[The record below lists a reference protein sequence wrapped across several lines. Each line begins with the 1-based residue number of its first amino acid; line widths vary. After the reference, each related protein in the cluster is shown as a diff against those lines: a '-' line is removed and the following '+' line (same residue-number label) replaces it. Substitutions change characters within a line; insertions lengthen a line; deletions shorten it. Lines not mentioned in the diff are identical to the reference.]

1 MLKVSTYLIKQPT
14 LFWSLMA
21 IIVLGGVYCYIKMP
35 KLEDP
40 AVGVK
45 EAIVVTQFPGASA
58 HEVELQVT
66 SVLENELRTLPEVKK
81 ITSES
86 SDGMSKINVTLEDNV
101 FQDIIQQRWDLLRRK
116 VESAAIRLPRGCAAP
131 IVMDDV
137 ADVYG
142 MFYAVT
148 TTEYDYPEMWKWTDY
163 IKRELLALPGVRR
176 IEIKGDPQQCIDITL
191 TKEQIARNGYLP
203 TMIMSGING
212 ATSAVPA
219 GSYPTMDQE
228 VNYRVGGKAETEEEI
243 ENLLLQTID
252 KRQIRL
258 GDIAE
263 VKRTVTEPQT
273 GGIWVNNKP
282 ALGLM
287 ITTEEDVNVVTVGD
301 AVEKR
306 LAELKKDI
314 PAGFDIEKI
323 YFQPKLV
330 KAATSG
336 FMVNLVESVL
346 IVILVLMFTM
356 GLRPSLI
363 IGAGLVLTIA
373 ASFPFLLC
381 FGTTM
386 QRISLGA
393 FIVAMGMLVDN
404 AIVIMDGILVDKA
417 KGLPPKRYL
426 FDICKKTAIP
436 LLGATA
442 IASVTFIEVFLAKNS
457 ASEYA
462 SDLFLVVTVSLL
474 LSWGLALTQVPMFS
488 KLFLPARYKKQKTTK
503 GKISLGDRINH
514 KMKDF
519 ITLTVNHKFLT
530 TGIAIG
536 LLLVACWGMR
546 FVKNLFFPDG
556 DYNQFVVEYQMPAG
570 TSADKVKQD
579 LYDITGELLKNP
591 EIHNV
596 FTFQGGAPARYCL
609 LRPMNGGGST
619 YGEFLIDCEDYD
631 AICRVMPQVRRF
643 IRETHPEAYVRLRK
657 YNFSIQTSH
666 TVEVQFTGPD
676 PAILKELS
684 AKAEAIMRRNP
695 YIDELSV
702 SNDWKFSTK
711 ALFARYNQQNGYS
724 AGIQRSDVGN
734 SLQAAG
740 LGLTAGALYENNRIV
755 PVFLKVR
762 NSDGSRLTD
771 AADIPVFSTMPNVQ
785 VDDSDLSG
793 LISGNLDAAEI
804 QDKMYR
810 SVPLSVV
817 TDSIQL
823 GWEEGVVRHYD
834 GQRAIEA
841 QADPDM
847 DMGYTSNNAY
857 EYMREEI
864 ENIPLPDGYKMNW
877 LGEKKSQGES
887 RGKIL
892 DFVPMI
898 MVCILIIL
906 LLLFGSWKKVLVI
919 ISCLP
924 FVLIGISPALIAS
937 QRPFTFLAII
947 GILGLI
953 GMMVKNAIVLVDEVT
968 RLIKEKTPP
977 YEALIEATVSRIRPV
992 TMASLTTILG
1002 MLPLLNDPMYG
1013 SLAVTIM
1020 SGLTA
1025 GILITLFLLP
1035 SLYAIS
1041 FKISEPQTK

>member
-1 MLKVSTYLIKQPT
+1 MDISNYFIKRPT

-21 IIVLGGVYCYIKMP
+21 IIVIGGIYCYIKMP

-66 SVLENELRTLPEVKK
+66 SVLESELRALPEIKK

-86 SDGMSKINVTLEDNV
+86 SDGMSKINVTLQDNV

-116 VESAAIRLPRGCAAP
+116 VESAAVRLPRGCAAP

-148 TTEYDYPEMWKWTDY
+148 STDYGYPDMWKWTDF

-191 TKEQIARNGYLP
+191 TKEQVDRNGYLP
-203 TMIMSGING
+203 TMIMGGINN
-212 ATSAVPA
+212 ATSAIPA
-219 GSYPTMDQE
+219 GSYQTMDQE
-228 VNYRVGGKAETEEEI
+228 VSYRVDGKVESEEEF
-243 ENLLLQTID
+243 ENLLLKTID
-252 KRQIRL
+252 KKQIRL
-258 GDIAE
+258 GDIAD
-263 VKRTVTEPQT
+263 VKRTISEPQT

-287 ITTEEDVNVVTVGD
+287 ITAEDNVNVVNVGD

-306 LAELKKDI
+306 LEELKKDI
-314 PAGFDIEKI
+314 PAGFEIEKI

-330 KAATSG
+330 KAATNG
-336 FMVNLVESVL
+336 FMINLVESVL
-346 IVILVLMFTM
+346 IVVLVLMFTM

-363 IGAGLVLTIA
+363 IGAGLILTIA

-426 FDICKKTAIP
+426 FNICKKTAIP

-462 SDLFLVVTVSLL
+462 SDLFLVITVSLL
-474 LSWGLALTQVPMFS
+474 LSWVLALTQVPMFS
-488 KLFLPARYKKQKTTK
+488 KLFLPARYRKPDLPEGKKT
-503 GKISLGDRINH
+503 LGDRINN
-514 KMKDF
+514 KMKAF
-519 ITLTVNHKFLT
+519 ITLTVNHKYVT
-530 TGIAIG
+530 TGVAIG
-536 LLLVACWGMR
+536 LFVVACWGMR

-556 DYNQFVVEYQMPAG
+556 DYNQFVVEYQLPAG
-570 TSADKVKQD
+570 TSADKVNQD
-579 LYDITGELLKNP
+579 MHDITEELLRNP

-631 AICRVMPQVRRF
+631 AICRVIPQVRKH
-643 IRETHPEAYVRLRK
+643 IRENHPEAYVRLRK

-695 YIDELSV
+695 FIDSLSV
-702 SNDWKFSTK
+702 SNDWKFNTK
-711 ALFARYNQQNGYS
+711 ALFARFNQQNAYS
-724 AGIQRSDVGN
+724 IGIERSDVGK

-755 PVFLKVR
+755 PVYLKVR
-762 NSDGSRLTD
+762 NTDGSRITD
-771 AADIPVFSTMPNVQ
+771 VTNIPVFSAMPNIQ
-785 VDDSDLSG
+785 LDNND
-793 LISGNLDAAEI
+793 ISGVVGGSIDAADI

-810 SVPLSVV
+810 SVPLAVV
-817 TDSIQL
+817 TDNVEL

-857 EYMREEI
+857 EYMREDI
-864 ENIPLPDGYKMNW
+864 ENISLPDGYKMKW
-877 LGEKKSQGES
+877 LGEKMSQGES
-887 RGKIL
+887 KDKIL
-892 DFVPMI
+892 DFVPLI
-898 MVCILIIL
+898 MVCILVIL
-906 LLLFGSWKKVLVI
+906 LLLFGSWKKVIVI

-924 FVLIGISPALIAS
+924 FVLIGISPALIVS

-968 RLIKEKTPP
+968 RLTKEKTPS
-977 YEALIEATVSRIRPV
+977 YEALITATVSRIRPV

-1025 GILITLFLLP
+1025 GIIITLFLLP
-1035 SLYAIS
+1035 SLYAI
-1041 FKISEPQTK
+1041 FFNISKPQIK

>member
-1 MLKVSTYLIKQPT
+1 MDISTYFIKRPT

-21 IIVLGGVYCYIKMP
+21 IIVLGGIYCYVRMP

-116 VESAAIRLPRGCAAP
+116 VESASIRLPQGCAAP

-148 TTEYDYPEMWKWTDY
+148 TMEYGYPDMWKWTDY
-163 IKRELLALPGVRR
+163 IKRELLAVPGVRR

-191 TKEQIARNGYLP
+191 TKGQIARNGYLP
-203 TMIMSGING
+203 TMIMSGIKS

-219 GSYPTMDQE
+219 GSYQTMDEE
-228 VNYRVGGKAETEEEI
+228 VSYRIGGKVETEKEI
-243 ENLLLQTID
+243 ENLLLKTID
-252 KRQIRL
+252 KQQIRL

-263 VKRTVTEPQT
+263 VKRTISEPQT

-287 ITTEEDVNVVTVGD
+287 ITTEDDVNVVNVGD
-301 AVEKR
+301 AVEER

-330 KAATSG
+330 KAATNG

-363 IGAGLVLTIA
+363 IGAGLILTIA

-404 AIVIMDGILVDKA
+404 AIVVMDGILVDKA

-462 SDLFLVVTVSLL
+462 SDLFLVITISLL
-474 LSWGLALTQVPMFS
+474 LSWVLALTQVPMFS
-488 KLFLPARYKKQKTTK
+488 KLFLPARYKKQDNTKKKT
-503 GKISLGDRINH
+503 SLGDRINH

-519 ITLTVNHKFLT
+519 ITLTVNHKYVT
-530 TGIAIG
+530 TGIAIS
-536 LLLVACWGMR
+536 LFVIACWGMR

-579 LYDITGELLKNP
+579 LYDITEELLKNP

-619 YGEFLIDCEDYD
+619 YGEFLIDCDDYE
-631 AICRVMPQVRRF
+631 AICRVMPQVRQL
-643 IRETHPEAYVRLRK
+643 IRETYPEAYVRLRK

-702 SNDWKFSTK
+702 SNDWKFNTK

-724 AGIQRSDVGN
+724 AGIQRSDIGN

-762 NSDGSRLTD
+762 NDDGSRLTD
-771 AADIPVFSTMPNVQ
+771 AAEIPVFSGMPNVQ
-785 VDDSDLSG
+785 LDDSDLSG
-793 LISGNLDAAEI
+793 LISGNVNAAEV

-817 TDSIQL
+817 TDDIEL

-847 DMGYTSNNAY
+847 EYTSNNAY

-887 RGKIL
+887 RTKIL
-892 DFVPMI
+892 DFVPLI
-898 MVCILIIL
+898 MVCILIVL

-968 RLIKEKTPP
+968 RQIKEKIPP
-977 YEALIEATVSRIRPV
+977 YEALIAATVSRIRPV

-1025 GILITLFLLP
+1025 GIIITLFLLP
-1035 SLYAIS
+1035 SLYAIA
-1041 FKISEPQTK
+1041 FKISKPQIK

>member
-1 MLKVSTYLIKQPT
+1 MDISNYFIKRPT

-21 IIVLGGVYCYIKMP
+21 IIVIGGIYCYIKMP

-66 SVLENELRTLPEVKK
+66 SVLESELRTLPEIKK

-86 SDGMSKINVTLEDNV
+86 SDGMSKINVTLQDNV

-131 IVMDDV
+131 VVMDDV

-148 TTEYDYPEMWKWTDY
+148 STDYDYPDIWKWTDF

-191 TKEQIARNGYLP
+191 TKEQVDRNGYLP
-203 TMIMSGING
+203 TMIIGGISN
-212 ATSAVPA
+212 ATSAIPA
-219 GSYPTMDQE
+219 GSYQTMDQE
-228 VNYRVGGKAETEEEI
+228 VSYRVEGKVESEEEF
-243 ENLLLQTID
+243 ENLLLKTID
-252 KRQIRL
+252 KKQIRL
-258 GDIAE
+258 GDIAD
-263 VKRTVTEPQT
+263 VKRTINEPQT
-273 GGIWVNNKP
+273 GGIWVNSKP

-287 ITTEEDVNVVTVGD
+287 ITAEDNVNVVNVGD

-306 LAELKKDI
+306 LEELKKDI
-314 PAGFDIEKI
+314 PAGFEIEKI

-330 KAATSG
+330 KAATNG
-336 FMVNLVESVL
+336 FMINLVESVL

-363 IGAGLVLTIA
+363 IGAGLILTIA

-426 FDICKKTAIP
+426 FNICKKTAIP

-462 SDLFLVVTVSLL
+462 SDLFLVITVSLL
-474 LSWGLALTQVPMFS
+474 LSWVLALTQVPMFS
-488 KLFLPARYKKQKTTK
+488 KLFLPARYKKPNLPEGKKT
-503 GKISLGDRINH
+503 LGDRINN
-514 KMKDF
+514 KMKAF
-519 ITLTVNHKFLT
+519 ITLTVNHKYVT
-530 TGIAIG
+530 TGVAIG
-536 LLLVACWGMR
+536 LFVVACWGMR

-556 DYNQFVVEYQMPAG
+556 DYNQFVVEYQLPAG
-570 TSADKVKQD
+570 TSADKVNQD
-579 LYDITGELLKNP
+579 MRDITEELLRNP

-631 AICRVMPQVRRF
+631 AICRVIPQVRKY

-684 AKAEAIMRRNP
+684 AKAEAVMRRNLF
-695 YIDELSV
+695 IDSLSV
-702 SNDWKFSTK
+702 SNDWKFNTK
-711 ALFARYNQQNGYS
+711 ALFAHFNQQNAHS
-724 AGIQRSDVGN
+724 IGIQRSDVGK

-755 PVFLKVR
+755 PVYLKVR
-762 NSDGSRLTD
+762 NNDGSRITD
-771 AADIPVFSTMPNVQ
+771 VTNIPVFSAMPNIQ
-785 VDDSDLSG
+785 
-793 LISGNLDAAEI
+793 LDNNDINGVVGGSIEAADI
-804 QDKMYR
+804 QDMMYR
-810 SVPLSVV
+810 SVPLAVV
-817 TDSIQL
+817 TDNVEL

-857 EYMREEI
+857 EYMREDI
-864 ENIPLPDGYKMNW
+864 ENIPLPDGYKMKW
-877 LGEKKSQGES
+877 LGEKMSQGES
-887 RGKIL
+887 KDKIL
-892 DFVPMI
+892 DFVPLI
-898 MVCILIIL
+898 MVCILVIL
-906 LLLFGSWKKVLVI
+906 LLLFGSWKKVIVI

-924 FVLIGISPALIAS
+924 FVLIGISSGLIVS

-968 RLIKEKTPP
+968 RLTKEKIPS
-977 YEALIEATVSRIRPV
+977 YEALITATVSRIRPV

-1025 GILITLFLLP
+1025 GIIITLFLLP
-1035 SLYAIS
+1035 SLYAI
-1041 FKISEPQTK
+1041 FFNISKPQIM

>member
-1 MLKVSTYLIKQPT
+1 MDISNYFIKRPT

-21 IIVLGGVYCYIKMP
+21 IIVIGGIYCYIKMP

-66 SVLENELRTLPEVKK
+66 SVLENELRTLPEIKK

-86 SDGMSKINVTLEDNV
+86 SDGMSKINVTLQDNV

-116 VESAAIRLPRGCAAP
+116 VESAAVRLPRGCAAP

-148 TTEYDYPEMWKWTDY
+148 STDYGYPDMWKWTDF

-191 TKEQIARNGYLP
+191 TKEQVDRNGYLP
-203 TMIMSGING
+203 TMIMGGINN
-212 ATSAVPA
+212 ATSAIPA
-219 GSYPTMDQE
+219 GSYQTMDQE
-228 VNYRVGGKAETEEEI
+228 VSYRVDGKVESEEEF
-243 ENLLLQTID
+243 ENLLLKTID
-252 KRQIRL
+252 KKQIRL
-258 GDIAE
+258 GDIAD
-263 VKRTVTEPQT
+263 VKRTINEPQT

-287 ITTEEDVNVVTVGD
+287 ITAEDNVNVVNVGD

-306 LAELKKDI
+306 LEELKKDI
-314 PAGFDIEKI
+314 PAGFEIEKI

-330 KAATSG
+330 KAATNG
-336 FMVNLVESVL
+336 FMINLVESVL

-363 IGAGLVLTIA
+363 IGAGLILTIA

-417 KGLPPKRYL
+417 RGLPPKGYL
-426 FDICKKTAIP
+426 FNICKKTAIP

-462 SDLFLVVTVSLL
+462 SDLFLVITVSLL
-474 LSWGLALTQVPMFS
+474 LSWVLALTQVPMFS
-488 KLFLPARYKKQKTTK
+488 KLFLPARYKKPVLPEGKKT
-503 GKISLGDRINH
+503 LGDRINNE
-514 KMKDF
+514 MKAF
-519 ITLTVNHKFLT
+519 ITLTVNHKFVT
-530 TGIAIG
+530 TGVAIG
-536 LLLVACWGMR
+536 LFVIACWGMR

-556 DYNQFVVEYQMPAG
+556 DYNQFVVEYQLPAG
-570 TSADKVKQD
+570 TSADKVNQD
-579 LYDITGELLKNP
+579 MHDITEELLKNP

-619 YGEFLIDCEDYD
+619 YGEFLVDCEDYD
-631 AICRVMPQVRRF
+631 AICRVIPQVRKH

-695 YIDELSV
+695 FIDSLSV
-702 SNDWKFSTK
+702 SNDWKFNTK
-711 ALFARYNQQNGYS
+711 ALFARFNQQNAHS
-724 AGIQRSDVGN
+724 IGIERSDVGK

-755 PVFLKVR
+755 PVYLKVR
-762 NSDGSRLTD
+762 NNDGSRITD
-771 AADIPVFSTMPNVQ
+771 VTNIPVFSAMPNMQ
-785 VDDSDLSG
+785 LDNND
-793 LISGNLDAAEI
+793 ISGVVGGSIDAADI

-810 SVPLSVV
+810 SVPLAVV
-817 TDSIQL
+817 TDNVEL

-847 DMGYTSNNAY
+847 DMGYTSNNAC
-857 EYMREEI
+857 EYMSEEI
-864 ENIPLPDGYKMNW
+864 ENIPLPDGYKMKW
-877 LGEKKSQGES
+877 LGEKMSQGES
-887 RGKIL
+887 KDKIL
-892 DFVPMI
+892 DFVPLI

-906 LLLFGSWKKVLVI
+906 LLLFGSWKKVIVI

-924 FVLIGISPALIAS
+924 FVLIGISPALIVS

-968 RLIKEKTPP
+968 RLTREKMPA
-977 YEALIEATVSRIRPV
+977 YEALIAATVSRIRPV

-1025 GILITLFLLP
+1025 GIVITLFLLP
-1035 SLYAIS
+1035 SLYAIF
-1041 FKISEPQTK
+1041 FKISKSQIK

>member
-1 MLKVSTYLIKQPT
+1 MDISNYFIKRPT

-21 IIVLGGVYCYIKMP
+21 IIVIGGIYCYIKMP

-66 SVLENELRTLPEVKK
+66 SVLESELRALPEIKK

-86 SDGMSKINVTLEDNV
+86 SDGMSKINVTLQDNV

-131 IVMDDV
+131 IIMDDV

-148 TTEYDYPEMWKWTDY
+148 STDYGYPDMWKWTDF

-191 TKEQIARNGYLP
+191 TKEQVDRNGYLP
-203 TMIMSGING
+203 TMIMGGINN
-212 ATSAVPA
+212 ATSAIPA
-219 GSYPTMDQE
+219 GSYQTMDQE
-228 VNYRVGGKAETEEEI
+228 VSYRVDGKVESEEEF
-243 ENLLLQTID
+243 ENLLLKTID
-252 KRQIRL
+252 KKQIRL
-258 GDIAE
+258 GDIAD
-263 VKRTVTEPQT
+263 VKRTISEPQT

-287 ITTEEDVNVVTVGD
+287 ITAEDNVNVVNVGD

-306 LAELKKDI
+306 LEELKKDI

-330 KAATSG
+330 KAATNG
-336 FMVNLVESVL
+336 FMINLVESVL

-363 IGAGLVLTIA
+363 IGAGLILTIA

-426 FDICKKTAIP
+426 FNICKKTAIP

-462 SDLFLVVTVSLL
+462 SDLFLVITVSLL
-474 LSWGLALTQVPMFS
+474 LSWVLALTQVPMFS
-488 KLFLPARYKKQKTTK
+488 KLFLPARYKKPDLPEGKKT
-503 GKISLGDRINH
+503 LGDRINN
-514 KMKDF
+514 KMKAF
-519 ITLTVNHKFLT
+519 ITLTVNHKYVT

-536 LLLVACWGMR
+536 LFIVACWGMR

-556 DYNQFVVEYQMPAG
+556 DYNQFVVEYQLPAG
-570 TSADKVKQD
+570 TSADKVNQD
-579 LYDITGELLKNP
+579 MHDITEELLRNP

-631 AICRVMPQVRRF
+631 AICRVIPQVRKH

-695 YIDELSV
+695 FIDSLSV
-702 SNDWKFSTK
+702 SNDWKFNTK
-711 ALFARYNQQNGYS
+711 ALFARFNQQNAYS
-724 AGIQRSDVGN
+724 IGIERSDVGK

-755 PVFLKVR
+755 PVYLKVR
-762 NSDGSRLTD
+762 NTDGSRITD
-771 AADIPVFSTMPNVQ
+771 VTNIPVFSAMPNIQ
-785 VDDSDLSG
+785 LDNND
-793 LISGNLDAAEI
+793 ISGVVGGSIDAADI

-810 SVPLSVV
+810 SVPLAVV
-817 TDSIQL
+817 TDNVEL

-857 EYMREEI
+857 EYMREDI
-864 ENIPLPDGYKMNW
+864 ENIPLPDGYKMKW
-877 LGEKKSQGES
+877 LGEKMSQGES
-887 RGKIL
+887 KDKIL
-892 DFVPMI
+892 DFVPLI
-898 MVCILIIL
+898 MVCILVIL
-906 LLLFGSWKKVLVI
+906 LLLFGSWKKVIVI

-924 FVLIGISPALIAS
+924 FVLIGISPGLIVS

-968 RLIKEKTPP
+968 RLTKEKTPS
-977 YEALIEATVSRIRPV
+977 YEALITATVSRIRPV

-1025 GILITLFLLP
+1025 GIIITLFLLP
-1035 SLYAIS
+1035 SLYAI
-1041 FKISEPQTK
+1041 FFNISKPQIK

>member
-1 MLKVSTYLIKQPT
+1 
-14 LFWSLMA
+14 
-21 IIVLGGVYCYIKMP
+21 
-35 KLEDP
+35 
-40 AVGVK
+40 
-45 EAIVVTQFPGASA
+45 
-58 HEVELQVT
+58 
-66 SVLENELRTLPEVKK
+66 
-81 ITSES
+81 
-86 SDGMSKINVTLEDNV
+86 
-101 FQDIIQQRWDLLRRK
+101 
-116 VESAAIRLPRGCAAP
+116 
-131 IVMDDV
+131 
-137 ADVYG
+137 
-142 MFYAVT
+142 
-148 TTEYDYPEMWKWTDY
+148 
-163 IKRELLALPGVRR
+163 
-176 IEIKGDPQQCIDITL
+176 
-191 TKEQIARNGYLP
+191 
-203 TMIMSGING
+203 
-212 ATSAVPA
+212 
-219 GSYPTMDQE
+219 
-228 VNYRVGGKAETEEEI
+228 
-243 ENLLLQTID
+243 
-252 KRQIRL
+252 
-258 GDIAE
+258 
-263 VKRTVTEPQT
+263 
-273 GGIWVNNKP
+273 
-282 ALGLM
+282 
-287 ITTEEDVNVVTVGD
+287 
-301 AVEKR
+301 
-306 LAELKKDI
+306 
-314 PAGFDIEKI
+314 
-323 YFQPKLV
+323 
-330 KAATSG
+330 
-336 FMVNLVESVL
+336 
-346 IVILVLMFTM
+346 
-356 GLRPSLI
+356 
-363 IGAGLVLTIA
+363 
-373 ASFPFLLC
+373 
-381 FGTTM
+381 
-386 QRISLGA
+386 
-393 FIVAMGMLVDN
+393 
-404 AIVIMDGILVDKA
+404 
-417 KGLPPKRYL
+417 
-426 FDICKKTAIP
+426 
-436 LLGATA
+436 
-442 IASVTFIEVFLAKNS
+442 
-457 ASEYA
+457 
-462 SDLFLVVTVSLL
+462 
-474 LSWGLALTQVPMFS
+474 
-488 KLFLPARYKKQKTTK
+488 
-503 GKISLGDRINH
+503 
-514 KMKDF
+514 MKDF
-519 ITLTVNHKFLT
+519 ITLTVNHKYVT

-536 LLLVACWGMR
+536 LFVIACWGMR

-579 LYDITGELLKNP
+579 LHDITEELLKNP

-619 YGEFLIDCEDYD
+619 YGEFLIDCEDYE
-631 AICRVMPQVRRF
+631 AICRVMPHVRQL

-702 SNDWKFSTK
+702 SNDWKFNTK

-724 AGIQRSDVGN
+724 AGIQRSDIGN

-762 NSDGSRLTD
+762 NDDGSRLTD
-771 AADIPVFSTMPNVQ
+771 AAEIPVFSGMPNVQ
-785 VDDSDLSG
+785 LDDSDLSG
-793 LISGNLDAAEI
+793 LISGNMDAAEV

-817 TDSIQL
+817 TDNIEL

-847 DMGYTSNNAY
+847 EYTSNNAY

-864 ENIPLPDGYKMNW
+864 ENISLPDGYKMNW

-887 RGKIL
+887 RTKIL
-892 DFVPMI
+892 DFVPLI
-898 MVCILIIL
+898 MVCILIVL

-924 FVLIGISPALIAS
+924 FVLIGISPALIVS

-968 RLIKEKTPP
+968 RQIREKIPP
-977 YEALIEATVSRIRPV
+977 YEALIAATVSRIRPV

-1025 GILITLFLLP
+1025 GIILTLFLLP
-1035 SLYAIS
+1035 SLYAIA
-1041 FKISEPQTK
+1041 FKISKPQIK